1 MKTNGISHCLLLVSV
16 VFNIVTAYNSI
27 LLIPLTLSK
36 CLSKEA
42 SSVMPWLFMHATTR
56 LSSKSSFSPF
66 DISIACCSSS
76 MEGIKIV
83 KFWQLLKNIRAF
95 SIFLWALKLFL
106 IYTSIIGIENKFK
119 DHKKMENALIFFRSC
134 QNLTILIP
142 SIDELQH
149 AIEISK
155 GEKLDFD
162 DSLVVACMNSHG
174 ITELASLDRHFDK
187 VKGIKRIEL

>member
-1 MKTNGISHCLLLVSV
+1 MGEE
-16 VFNIVTAYNSI
+16 VFIDAN
-27 LLIPLTLSK
+27 
-36 CLSKEA
+36 
-42 SSVMPWLFMHATTR
+42 
-56 LSSKSSFSPF
+56 
-66 DISIACCSSS
+66 
-76 MEGIKIV
+76 
-83 KFWQLLKNIRAF
+83 
-95 SIFLWALKLFL
+95 IFLEVFFDDVKAEECEKFLKSLEINEITAFTSDFL
-106 IYTSIIGIENKFK
+106 IYTCIIAIENKFK

-162 DSLVVACMNSHG
+162 DSLVVACMKRNS
-174 ITELASLDRHFDK
+174 ISKLASLDRHFDK